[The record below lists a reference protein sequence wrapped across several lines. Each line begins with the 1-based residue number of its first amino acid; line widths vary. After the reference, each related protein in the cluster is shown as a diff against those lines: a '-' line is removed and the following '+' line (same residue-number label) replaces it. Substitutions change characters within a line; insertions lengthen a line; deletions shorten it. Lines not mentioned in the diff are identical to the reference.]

1 MLAFTGNRAL
11 GIALIMSIDHKIIQ
25 KIALL
30 ARIRVSAEEREKL
43 AAELSNIFD
52 WIEELDKVDT
62 NDVDPMTS
70 VVRAPVSLRQD
81 NPNDGGYPERIT
93 ANAPEAV
100 EHFFTVPKVVE

>member
-1 MLAFTGNRAL
+1 
-11 GIALIMSIDHKIIQ
+11 MSIDHKIIQ

-30 ARIRVSAEEREKL
+30 AHIKVSAEEREEL
-43 AAELSNIFD
+43 ASELSNIFA

-62 NDVDPMTS
+62 NDIDPMTS
-70 VVRAPVSLRQD
+70 VVQASASLRKD

>member
-1 MLAFTGNRAL
+1 
-11 GIALIMSIDHKIIQ
+11 MSVDHKTIQ
-25 KIALL
+25 KIAHL
-30 ARIRVSAEEREKL
+30 ARIRVSAEEREEL
-43 AAELSNIFD
+43 ASELSNIFD

-70 VVRAPVSLRQD
+70 VVQASATLRKD
-81 NPNDGGYPERIT
+81 NPNDGGYPKKIT